1 MGVTSKEIAQFCGV
15 SRGTVDRA
23 LHDKPGIR
31 AETRTAIL
39 QAAAELGYVPDLIGR
54 SLVRGRTMTLG
65 VVVFNLKNPYFSQML
80 DAITER
86 ARQAGYAVMIM
97 LSGQSA
103 ENEFQAVRS
112 LQERRVDG
120 LIVHPVGCGT
130 DYEAFLHKSRLPV
143 VVVGNRLS
151 ASFDFV
157 SIANAPAAAD
167 ATRWIIGR
175 GYRRILF
182 VAPPLG
188 KPGQVN
194 LAAQLERQS
203 GFLQVVQA
211 QAVPHRVIIQADYL
225 PELQVQLAESSLP
238 TAVLC
243 SSDVFAL
250 EILDVWRS
258 GNRAGLM
265 GFDHTGWLKY
275 IHPRLTT
282 VDNPVG
288 EIGRQA
294 VERLLERIQ
303 KPDLPGQELVVP
315 HQIIPGETMPPVA
328 SLLIPGPSS
337 SC

>member
-1 MGVTSKEIAQFCGV
+1 MGVTSKEIARACGV

-31 AETRTAIL
+31 AETRSAIL
-39 QAAAELGYVPDLIGR
+39 KAAAELGYVPDLIGR

-103 ENEFQAVRS
+103 ENEIQAVRS

-120 LIVHPVGCGT
+120 LIVHPVGCGP

-151 ASFDFV
+151 SSFDFV
-157 SIANAPAAAD
+157 SIANAPAAAQ

-188 KPGQVN
+188 KPDQVN
-194 LAAQLERQS
+194 LAAQKERLS
-203 GFLQVVQA
+203 GFLEVA
-211 QAVPHRVIIQADYL
+211 RALAIPHRVISQTDYL
-225 PELQVQLAESSLP
+225 PELDAHLAQSDVP

-250 EILDVWRS
+250 EILDAWS
-258 GNRAGLM
+258 GSSPAGLM

-294 VERLLERIQ
+294 VERLLERIE
-303 KPDLPGQELVVP
+303 KPDLPGQELAMP

-328 SLLIPGPSS
+328 SL
-337 SC
+337 